1 MGRRFCIG
9 AFTNTD
15 RKVRKVYRLVVLKE
29 INVIRWVESKI
40 YISAYDLQWG
50 KFYPLNRN
58 AKMVWFRVEIL
69 RVKLQTRANQDANAV
84 TCVRN
89 DVRDVSNN
97 HRACSVH

>member
-9 AFTNTD
+9 AITNTD

-40 YISAYDLQWG
+40 YVSAYDLQWS
-50 KFYPLNRN
+50 KCYPLNRN
-58 AKMVWFRVEIL
+58 AKIVWFRVEIL